1 VRASIL
7 EALSCIFDRFHI
19 KRKHRPPKAAATI
32 FVSSRHVHLCFQY
45 SFLVFNNAVK
55 NNVEKSHVTRVTL
68 RQICVFA
75 LCTESGAN
83 INIA

>member
-1 VRASIL
+1 M
-7 EALSCIFDRFHI
+7 FDRLHI
-19 KRKHRPPKAAATI
+19 NRKHRVPKAAATN
-32 FVSSRHVHLCFQY
+32 FVSSGHGHLCFQY
-45 SFLVFNNAVK
+45 SLPVFNNAVK

-68 RQICVFA
+68 RQICVFS